1 MKYHRL
7 LARQLK
13 KSGLVENV
21 DPKTL
26 GLLEFVNRA
35 YAEFDSDM
43 EHMEN
48 TLEESSQELFEANQQ
63 LQSNVETVSRRL
75 DKVAGNIRDVIFE
88 MDNTG
93 QWTYLNMAWKDLT
106 GCTVEES
113 LGAPYHACLKDRT
126 GESIG
131 DFLGLDEGLEPLHG
145 KKFEITSCQ
154 GELKWLDMSIKPLY
168 SSTGKKQGYIGTIV
182 DITQLKNTEFA
193 LIAASELANKA
204 SKAKDDFLSTMSH
217 EIRTPLNAVIGITNL
232 LLIENPKIE
241 QLENL
246 SALKD
251 SSSHLLELVND
262 ILDFNKI
269 ASGSLVI
276 EKRSFD
282 LKDTVL
288 RLQNIFSQRVKERGI
303 DFNLEI
309 DDKLPHLVVGDSTR
323 ISQILTNLI
332 GNAIKFTEKGSV
344 SVSIAVTKQTKTQC
358 SLDFAVKDTGIGI
371 RKDRLKDIFKTF
383 EQADPNVTRKYGGS
397 GLGLAI
403 CRRLLELM
411 DSDLYVESTLGI
423 GSIFSF
429 SLNLAKDSM
438 KPILSTSSEIHPNNT
453 EVKQSLKGT
462 RILVAEDNKVN
473 TMVIKKFLTK
483 WEANF
488 DLAANGRIAIQ
499 RAEKVRYDLILMDL
513 QMPEVD
519 GFQATKAIRESNK
532 SLNRN
537 IPIYALSASTGMYSQ
552 KDMNTSGMDGL
563 ITKPFN
569 PEELRQTLFNILNR
583 DTPRDGLGQTA

>member
-13 KSGLVENV
+13 KTGLVDDF
-21 DPKTL
+21 DPKML

-48 TLEESSQELFEANQQ
+48 TLEKSSQELFEANQQ

-75 DKVAGNIRDVIFE
+75 DKVAENIRDVIFE
-88 MDNTG
+88 MDSTG
-93 QWTYLNMAWKDLT
+93 QWTYLNTAWQNLS
-106 GCTVEES
+106 GCTVEQS
-113 LGAPYHACLKDRT
+113 LGMPYHTCLKAQT
-126 GESIG
+126 GEPIG
-131 DFLGLDEGLEPLHG
+131 DFLGLNKGLEPLHG
-145 KKFEITSCQ
+145 KKFEITSHK
-154 GELKWLDMSIKPLY
+154 GEHKWLDMSIKPLY
-168 SSTGKKQGYIGTIV
+168 ASTGKKEGYTGTIV

-303 DFNLEI
+303 NFNLEI
-309 DDKLPHLVVGDSTR
+309 DDKLPQLVVGDSTR

-332 GNAIKFTEKGSV
+332 GNAIKFTEKGAV
-344 SVSIAVTKQTKTQC
+344 SVCISVKQQTKTQC

-411 DSDLYVESTLGI
+411 DSDLYVDSTLGV
-423 GSIFSF
+423 GSVFSF

-438 KPILSTSSEIHPNNT
+438 KPI
-453 EVKQSLKGT
+453 
-462 RILVAEDNKVN
+462 
-473 TMVIKKFLTK
+473 
-483 WEANF
+483 
-488 DLAANGRIAIQ
+488 
-499 RAEKVRYDLILMDL
+499 
-513 QMPEVD
+513 
-519 GFQATKAIRESNK
+519 
-532 SLNRN
+532 
-537 IPIYALSASTGMYSQ
+537 
-552 KDMNTSGMDGL
+552 
-563 ITKPFN
+563 
-569 PEELRQTLFNILNR
+569 
-583 DTPRDGLGQTA
+583 